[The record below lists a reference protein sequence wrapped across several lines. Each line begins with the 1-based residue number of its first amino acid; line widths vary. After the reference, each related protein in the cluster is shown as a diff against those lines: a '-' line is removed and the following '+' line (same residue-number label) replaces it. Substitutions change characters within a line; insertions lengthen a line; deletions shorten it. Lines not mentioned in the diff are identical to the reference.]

1 MRTQSRDKTQ
11 AARDKHQEKVT
22 PISAQYE
29 SEGSGKIAK
38 QLPNK
43 KTGGVGKNSANY
55 WISRLIKPV
64 NSRGE
69 ESPHYSF
76 RTLHKGKRGGFS
88 TGTGNK
94 EAAAKIAAGIYN
106 DILTIGWE
114 ATLAKYRTN
123 TTPDPDLPAAVAS
136 MGDWIAAAR
145 KVSEANESTFTSY
158 SRALRKI
165 VADILAVEKSKKRF
179 GPKKGGA
186 KSYRAKIDATSLE
199 VLTLPAVQ
207 KWRLEYAK
215 QAKTPA
221 EERSR
226 MTSCNSTIRQAR
238 SLFAAKILKF
248 LPDLRLPDPIP
259 FHAVEFFPRQSAKYF
274 SRIDAKTLLQE
285 AHRELAKTYPP
296 AFLAMLLALS
306 AGLRKGEIDSLQ
318 WHQVDFSRQLIR
330 VESTDSA
337 SLKTAD
343 SRDEVAIDENTIAIL
358 RGFHAKKAGAFVI
371 DAEVEES
378 GTKVNRKG
386 NMKKKTDLVEI
397 KPKITSS
404 GPKKWGQH
412 YRAGAVFDRL
422 TAWLRAHGVT
432 ARKPLHELRKEL
444 GSLVTAEHGI
454 YAASRVLR
462 HSNVATTA
470 AHYTDLKNRPV
481 IDIGGWITGSENITP
496 FPDQNQK
503 TDSKNAPVTK
513 RTKLK

>member
-1 MRTQSRDKTQ
+1 MNTQNRLESASVKDKLVEREQ
-11 AARDKHQEKVT
+11 SLSGQ
-22 PISAQYE
+22 SE
-29 SEGSGKIAK
+29 SEGRGKIAK

-55 WISRLIKPV
+55 WITRLIRPV

-76 RTLHKGKRGGFS
+76 RTLYKGKRGAFS

-94 EAAAKIAAGIYN
+94 EASAKIAAGIYN

-114 ATLAKYRTN
+114 ATLAKHRT
-123 TTPDPDLPAAVAS
+123 TTIPDPDLPAPVAS
-136 MGDWIAAAR
+136 VGEWIAAAR
-145 KVSEANESTFTSY
+145 KVSEANASTFNCY
-158 SRALRKI
+158 SCSLRKI
-165 VADILAVEKSKKRF
+165 VADILAVERSKKRF
-179 GPKKGGA
+179 GPSMGGA
-186 KSYRAKIDATSLE
+186 AEYRAEIDATNLE

-207 KWRLEYAK
+207 KWRLEYVK
-215 QAKTPA
+215 RAKTPA

-238 SLFAAKILKF
+238 SLFAGKILKF
-248 LPDLRLPDPIP
+248 LPDMRLPDPIP

-285 AHRELAKTYPP
+285 AHRELAKNDPP
-296 AFLAMLLALS
+296 AFIAMLLALS

-318 WHQVDFSRQLIR
+318 WHQVDFNRQLIR

-358 RGFHAKKAGAFVI
+358 RGFHAKKEDQFVI
-371 DAEVEES
+371 AGDGE
-378 GTKVNRKG
+378 G
-386 NMKKKTDLVEI
+386 
-397 KPKITSS
+397 S
-404 GPKKWGQH
+404 GPKKWGQN
-412 YRAGAVFDRL
+412 YRAGAVFDKL
-422 TAWLRAHGVT
+422 NAWLRKHGVT

-444 GSLVTAEHGI
+444 GALVTAEHGI

-462 HSNVATTA
+462 HSDVSTTA
-470 AHYTDLKNRPV
+470 RHYTDLKTRPV
-481 IDIGGWITGSENITP
+481 INVGGWLNDGEKIAQFPTP
-496 FPDQNQK
+496 K
-503 TDSKNAPVTK
+503 TEAAPRK
-513 RTKLK
+513 RRAAV

>member
-11 AARDKHQEKVT
+11 AARDKHQEYVN
-22 PISAQYE
+22 PISAH
-29 SEGSGKIAK
+29 SEAEGCGKIAK

-55 WISRLIKPV
+55 WITRLIRPV

-76 RTLHKGKRGGFS
+76 RTLHKGKRGAFS

-114 ATLAKYRTN
+114 ATFAKHRTN
-123 TTPDPDLPAAVAS
+123 TNPDPDLPAPVAS
-136 MGDWIAAAR
+136 IGDWIAAAR

-165 VADILAVEKSKKRF
+165 VADILAVERSKKRF
-179 GPKKGGA
+179 GPRKGGA
-186 KSYRAKIDATSLE
+186 ADYRAKIDTTSLE

-207 KWRLEYAK
+207 KWRLEYVK
-215 QAKTPA
+215 RAKTPA

-248 LPDLRLPDPIP
+248 LPDLRLPDPVP

-285 AHRELAKTYPP
+285 AHRELAKTDPP

-343 SRDEVAIDENTIAIL
+343 SRDEVSIDENTVAIL
-358 RGFHAKKAGAFVI
+358 RGFHAKKKGHFVI
-371 DAEVEES
+371 DGDGGA
-378 GTKVNRKG
+378 
-386 NMKKKTDLVEI
+386 
-397 KPKITSS
+397 S
-404 GPKKWGQH
+404 GPKKWGQN
-412 YRAGAVFDRL
+412 YRAGVVFDSL
-422 TAWLRAHGVT
+422 TAWLREHGVT

-444 GSLVTAEHGI
+444 GALVTAEHGI

-470 AHYTDLKNRPV
+470 AHYSDLKTKPV
-481 IDIGGWITGSENITP
+481 VNVGGWLLGEISQKALKSNKKPTGRIKKSTRSP
-496 FPDQNQK
+496 HH
-503 TDSKNAPVTK
+503 
-513 RTKLK
+513 

>member
-1 MRTQSRDKTQ
+1 MKKRMKAPSVKDERAEGDQFLSGQS
-11 AARDKHQEKVT
+11 
-22 PISAQYE
+22 E
-29 SEGSGKIAK
+29 SEGCVKIAK

-55 WISRLIKPV
+55 WITRLIRPV

-76 RTLHKGKRGGFS
+76 RTLYKGKRGAFS

-106 DILTIGWE
+106 DILAIGWE
-114 ATLAKYRTN
+114 ATLAKHRTN
-123 TTPDPDLPAAVAS
+123 TNPDPDLPAPVAS
-136 MGDWIAAAR
+136 VGDWIAAAR
-145 KVSEANESTFTSY
+145 KVSEANASTFNCY
-158 SRALRKI
+158 SCSLRKI
-165 VADILAVEKSKKRF
+165 VADILAVERSKTRF
-179 GPKKGGA
+179 GPRKGGA
-186 KSYRAKIDATSLE
+186 GEYRAKIDAASLE
-199 VLTLPAVQ
+199 VLTLPSVQ
-207 KWRLEYAK
+207 KWRLEYVK
-215 QAKTPA
+215 RKKTPA

-238 SLFAAKILKF
+238 SLFAGKILKF
-248 LPDLRLPDPIP
+248 LPDIRLPDPIP
-259 FHAVEFFPRQSAKYF
+259 FHSVEFFPRQSAKYF

-285 AHRELAKTYPP
+285 AHRELAKTDPP
-296 AFLAMLLALS
+296 AFLAMLLAIS

-318 WHQVDFSRQLIR
+318 WHQVDFNRQLIR

-358 RGFHAKKAGAFVI
+358 RGFHAKKEDQFVI
-371 DAEVEES
+371 D
-378 GTKVNRKG
+378 GDGKG
-386 NMKKKTDLVEI
+386 
-397 KPKITSS
+397 S
-404 GPKKWGQH
+404 GPKKWGQN

-422 TAWLRAHGVT
+422 TAWLRKHGVT

-444 GSLVTAEHGI
+444 GALVTAEHGI

-470 AHYTDLKNRPV
+470 AHYTDLKTRPL
-481 IDIGGWITGSENITP
+481 IDVGGWITGADNIEQFPTP
-496 FPDQNQK
+496 EAKPK
-503 TDSKNAPVTK
+503 SKGKAATARK
-513 RTKLK
+513 GRAA